1 MARVARSIDQS
12 KIRRL
17 KMQIQDPEYVQGA
30 VDRLAGRITE
40 RLLGLDDNDP
50 ATIQR
55 STKSSKKDIA
65 TFLVDEE

>member
-1 MARVARSIDQS
+1 MARVARSIDQG
-12 KIRRL
+12 KIRRI

-65 TFLVDEE
+65 AFLVDEE